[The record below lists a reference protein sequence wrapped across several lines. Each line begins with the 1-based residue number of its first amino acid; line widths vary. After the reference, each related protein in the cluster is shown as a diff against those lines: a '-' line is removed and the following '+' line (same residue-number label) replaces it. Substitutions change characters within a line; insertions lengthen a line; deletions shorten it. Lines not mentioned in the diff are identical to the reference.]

1 MIQWF
6 KSAANKE
13 IKELEKKLSS
23 MPLKDKI
30 NILSLIDVDLDSYFA
45 NLIYQKMISDDKI
58 KAKIE
63 ELLNMSTKQSN
74 SIDLSQENT
83 SIEQNKE
90 EVPSFD
96 NNVVPSVDE
105 HIKNDKKDD
114 EKKVKHI
121 KLRKDEF
128 TTKASLEGSA
138 IDTPLSHERD
148 IYSIWQDYG
157 AHEGYTAYDPSYPE
171 DYIED
176 DIAYNSYDTSDK
188 NVKGVR
194 YKKIIW
200 FKKKDVKDEEKE

>member
-6 KSAANKE
+6 KSAARSE
-13 IKELEKKLSS
+13 EVRELEKKLSS

-63 ELLNMSTKQSN
+63 EILKTSTKPLEEEPKIKPEEPLSELPKM
-74 SIDLSQENT
+74 DLEK
-83 SIEQNKE
+83 KE
-90 EVPSFD
+90 E
-96 NNVVPSVDE
+96 
-105 HIKNDKKDD
+105 KKDK
-114 EKKVKHI
+114 EREIKHI
-121 KLRKDEF
+121 KLKKDEF
-128 TTKASLEGSA
+128 TTKANLEGSP
-138 IDTPLSHERD
+138 IDELLAHERD

-171 DYIED
+171 DYIQD

-188 NVKGVR
+188 NIKGVK

-200 FKKKDVKDEEKE
+200 FKKKKDIKDEENK

>member
-6 KSAANKE
+6 RSAARSE
-13 IKELEKKLSS
+13 EVRELEKKLSS

-63 ELLNMSTKQSN
+63 EILKTSTKPLEEEPKIKPEEPLSELPKM
-74 SIDLSQENT
+74 DLE
-83 SIEQNKE
+83 
-90 EVPSFD
+90 
-96 NNVVPSVDE
+96 
-105 HIKNDKKDD
+105 KKDK
-114 EKKVKHI
+114 EREIKHI
-121 KLRKDEF
+121 KLKKDEF
-128 TTKASLEGSA
+128 TTKANLEGSP
-138 IDTPLSHERD
+138 IDEPLAHERD

-157 AHEGYTAYDPSYPE
+157 AHEGYTAYDPSYSE
-171 DYIED
+171 DYIQD

-188 NVKGVR
+188 NIKGVK

-200 FKKKDVKDEEKE
+200 FKKKKDIKDEENK